1 MFHSINLN
9 TKWATTQQELQML
22 IAEILFRK
30 SYLKMQIDELKDY
43 LIKTNKL
50 GNINDVLGKLYELE
64 DQEQK
69 YIMLL
74 ASANR
79 QAEVKIGSS
88 TVPVETALE
97 LKRNTSNKIDVLTD
111 LINANKESLDIFNL
125 MSQRNKLVEEY
136 IMILNAIKT
145 SDWSTD
151 LD

>member
-1 MFHSINLN
+1 MI
-9 TKWATTQQELQML
+9 

-43 LIKTNKL
+43 LVKTDKL

-69 YIMLL
+69 YKMLL
-74 ASANR
+74 TSANR
-79 QAEVKIGSS
+79 QTEVKIGNSK
-88 TVPVETALE
+88 VPVETAIE

-125 MSQRNKLVEEY
+125 MAQRNKLVEEY

>member
-1 MFHSINLN
+1 MLHSINLN

-30 SYLKMQIDELKDY
+30 SYLKIQIDELKDY
-43 LIKTNKL
+43 IIKTDKL
-50 GNINDVLGKLYELE
+50 GNINEVLGKLYELE

-69 YIMLL
+69 YKMLL
-74 ASANR
+74 INANR
-79 QAEVKIGSS
+79 QAEVKIGNSK
-88 TVPVETALE
+88 VPVETALE
-97 LKRNTSNKIDVLTD
+97 LKHNTSNKIDVLTD

-125 MSQRNKLVEEY
+125 MAQRNKLVEEY